1 MLQTVDAEQ
10 FPVIRFDV
18 TGVRPE
24 VDSVTGTLALH
35 GVTRQIVW
43 PIRVLLGTDSVTV
56 AADFPV
62 DMREYGIKPPV
73 RFVIARMGAVVQV
86 HVRLVFQKNQTR
98 G

>member
-1 MLQTVDAEQ
+1 
-10 FPVIRFDV
+10 
-18 TGVRPE
+18 
-24 VDSVTGTLALH
+24 
-35 GVTRQIVW
+35 VW